1 MKQITKI
8 MIVSVGMLLG
18 LMAIHGNEGYIRAHP
33 ENLFTSGGGH
43 RIEYA
48 TWCRP
53 QLTGQFFEGN
63 RWHFGFPCWAL
74 YLDVSTQSDAWYA
87 KLDLPRFVAN
97 WLCATILAVIA
108 ALVLRQFKP
117 NHDGGEERR

>member
-1 MKQITKI
+1 
-8 MIVSVGMLLG
+8 
-18 LMAIHGNEGYIRAHP
+18 
-33 ENLFTSGGGH
+33 
-43 RIEYA
+43 
-48 TWCRP
+48 
-53 QLTGQFFEGN
+53 
-63 RWHFGFPCWAL
+63 GFPCWAL